1 MKLKTFTNLKLY
13 CMILTDKQLN
23 DLLNNG
29 FTKLPQL
36 VFGDI
41 DLNNE
46 RVGDKT
52 YNENSKVSQDFLNSF
67 HFDELKVQLAKVALE
82 SMKIKV
88 EKDDIYS
95 ITRSLKSYDNL
106 ESYRGH
112 FDSHIF
118 TIVTPVK
125 IPETNSEESGQ
136 LVIFPK
142 IRKSPKNE
150 FINFY
155 QKLKYKMM
163 YGKAKGYK
171 NLMKKNNY
179 VEFDFKD
186 MSSVIFLGRQCF
198 HGNRSFAKAPNG
210 ERITILTHFFDPNKK
225 GIGSLLRKIRNR

>member
-1 MKLKTFTNLKLY
+1 MKL
-13 CMILTDKQLN
+13 TDQQIN

-29 FTKLPQL
+29 FAKLPQL
-36 VFGDI
+36 AFGDI
-41 DLNNE
+41 NLNYE
-46 RVGDKT
+46 KIGDKT
-52 YNENSKVSQDFLNSF
+52 YNENSKLSQYFLKSF
-67 HFDELKVQLAKVALE
+67 NFDELKVQLAKVVIE
-82 SMKIKV
+82 SMNIKV

-95 ITRSLKSYDNL
+95 ITRFLKSYDNL

-125 IPETNSEESGQ
+125 IPKTNSQESGQ
-136 LVIFPK
+136 LIVFPK
-142 IRKSPKNE
+142 IRKNPKNE

-155 QKLKYKMM
+155 EKLRYKLLF
-163 YGKAKGYK
+163 GKVKGYK

-186 MSSVIFLGRQCF
+186 LNSVIFLGRQCF
-198 HGNRSFAKAPNG
+198 HGNRSFAKAPDG

-225 GIGSLLRKIRNR
+225 GIGSILRKIRNR